1 MFLSSEVFC
10 LGSGVLV
17 VFSLTITHDTL
28 VSISLR
34 FRLCNDC
41 SLRLS
46 DSCLLFARRLGVH
59 RPSRGQFAPETPD
72 QTVVSTMPLTSKIFA
87 SSHWK
92 QSLNLLDGTTYARMM
107 LPNTADAKKHSPTL
121 TRLLKARPAP
131 SRETNLLNAAFST
144 TKPVK
149 PPPGEC
155 CGSSCDPCVMDLYA
169 QELKVW
175 KECAAYR
182 EVLGGGSEAAETVA
196 SEDSVMETLPC
207 KVPGA
212 FEW

>member
-1 MFLSSEVFC
+1 
-10 LGSGVLV
+10 
-17 VFSLTITHDTL
+17 
-28 VSISLR
+28 
-34 FRLCNDC
+34 
-41 SLRLS
+41 
-46 DSCLLFARRLGVH
+46 
-59 RPSRGQFAPETPD
+59 
-72 QTVVSTMPLTSKIFA
+72 MPNSKE
-87 SSHWK
+87 
-92 QSLNLLDGTTYARMM
+92 
-107 LPNTADAKKHSPTL
+107 AKKHSPTL

-131 SRETNLLNAAFST
+131 LRETNLLDAAFSD

-182 EVLGGGSEAAETVA
+182 ESVRDTEASQAA
-196 SEDSVMETLPC
+196 NGPGC

>member
-1 MFLSSEVFC
+1 MSITSSHF
-10 LGSGVLV
+10 
-17 VFSLTITHDTL
+17 I
-28 VSISLR
+28 LR
-34 FRLCNDC
+34 K
-41 SLRLS
+41 
-46 DSCLLFARRLGVH
+46 
-59 RPSRGQFAPETPD
+59 PD
-72 QTVVSTMPLTSKIFA
+72 QSSLPKKPMATMPP
-87 SSHWK
+87 
-92 QSLNLLDGTTYARMM
+92 TT
-107 LPNTADAKKHSPTL
+107 TEAKMHSPTL

-182 EVLGGGSEAAETVA
+182 EVLGEVAEVAGASA
-196 SEDSVMETLPC
+196 SEGSGRSETLSC
-207 KVPGA
+207 KMPGS

>member
-1 MFLSSEVFC
+1 
-10 LGSGVLV
+10 
-17 VFSLTITHDTL
+17 
-28 VSISLR
+28 
-34 FRLCNDC
+34 
-41 SLRLS
+41 
-46 DSCLLFARRLGVH
+46 
-59 RPSRGQFAPETPD
+59 
-72 QTVVSTMPLTSKIFA
+72 MPATSKE
-87 SSHWK
+87 
-92 QSLNLLDGTTYARMM
+92 
-107 LPNTADAKKHSPTL
+107 AKKHSPTL

-131 SRETNLLNAAFST
+131 LRETKLLDAAFSD

-182 EVLGGGSEAAETVA
+182 ESLHEDDGVDGSGSTGSESGSGSGSGSG
-196 SEDSVMETLPC
+196 SEESERAIEMEVGC

>member
-1 MFLSSEVFC
+1 MLLFYHRLNVTSGRGRF
-10 LGSGVLV
+10 SGVSALCAPKLLAV
-17 VFSLTITHDTL
+17 LKTSCTQAENTRSSRHFGQTCIIETK
-28 VSISLR
+28 
-34 FRLCNDC
+34 FRLRDNKQYTYTKAHDN
-41 SLRLS
+41 
-46 DSCLLFARRLGVH
+46 
-59 RPSRGQFAPETPD
+59 
-72 QTVVSTMPLTSKIFA
+72 MPPNSKE
-87 SSHWK
+87 
-92 QSLNLLDGTTYARMM
+92 
-107 LPNTADAKKHSPTL
+107 AKKFSPTL

-131 SRETNLLNAAFST
+131 SRETTLLNAAFGD

-175 KECAAYR
+175 KECTAYR
-182 EVLGGGSEAAETVA
+182 ESFAEITDTEGSESTGTG
-196 SEDSVMETLPC
+196 SEGSEGAGTLSC

>member
-1 MFLSSEVFC
+1 
-10 LGSGVLV
+10 
-17 VFSLTITHDTL
+17 
-28 VSISLR
+28 
-34 FRLCNDC
+34 
-41 SLRLS
+41 
-46 DSCLLFARRLGVH
+46 
-59 RPSRGQFAPETPD
+59 
-72 QTVVSTMPLTSKIFA
+72 MP
-87 SSHWK
+87 
-92 QSLNLLDGTTYARMM
+92 
-107 LPNTADAKKHSPTL
+107 PNPTEAKKHSPTL

-144 TKPVK
+144 TKPIK

-182 EVLGGGSEAAETVA
+182 ELLGEVSEEAAAETAPLEGVVR
-196 SEDSVMETLPC
+196 SETLSC
-207 KVPGA
+207 KMPGG

>member
-1 MFLSSEVFC
+1 MIAVFVYPIVAC
-10 LGSGVLV
+10 
-17 VFSLTITHDTL
+17 
-28 VSISLR
+28 
-34 FRLCNDC
+34 
-41 SLRLS
+41 
-46 DSCLLFARRLGVH
+46 CLLGDSEYIDH
-59 RPSRGQFAPETPD
+59 RADNLLRKHPTKLSFLPCLLLPRFLPAHTG
-72 QTVVSTMPLTSKIFA
+72 
-87 SSHWK
+87 K
-92 QSLNLLDGTTYARMM
+92 QSLNLLDRTTYARMM